1 VHCEKVTSIK
11 NYDYSGKIGLV
22 ENIHVLNLGN
32 FPNSHLTFEEV
43 ILAYA

>member
-1 VHCEKVTSIK
+1 VHCEKVASIK

-22 ENIHVLNLGN
+22 ENIHVLILGI
-32 FPNSHLTFEEV
+32 FPNSPLSFEEV